1 MIYDRL
7 DNYKLYVKA
16 HPLFKIAFDFLLSYK
31 GMEIGRY
38 ELSDG
43 VFVLVQRYNNK
54 RKEEER
60 WEAHKKY
67 IDLQFVVSG
76 REKIGI
82 TRLDTLSAAS
92 EFDDM
97 KDIGFFL
104 GEGSF
109 VDLIDNEFMI
119 LYPTDAHMPAI
130 GDGSAVDKIV
140 IKIPV

>member
-16 HPLFKIAFDFLLSYK
+16 HPLFKVAFDFLLSYK

-38 ELSDG
+38 DLKDG
-43 VFVLVQRYNNK
+43 VFVLVQRYNTK
-54 RKEEER
+54 KIEEAR
-60 WEAHKKY
+60 WEAHKKF
-67 IDLQFVVSG
+67 IDLQFVVRG
-76 REKIGI
+76 KEQIGI
-82 TRLDTLSAAS
+82 AKLDTLSPAS
-92 EFDDM
+92 EFDNL

-109 VDLIDNEFMI
+109 VDLTDNEFMI
-119 LYPTDAHMPAI
+119 LYPSDAHMPAI